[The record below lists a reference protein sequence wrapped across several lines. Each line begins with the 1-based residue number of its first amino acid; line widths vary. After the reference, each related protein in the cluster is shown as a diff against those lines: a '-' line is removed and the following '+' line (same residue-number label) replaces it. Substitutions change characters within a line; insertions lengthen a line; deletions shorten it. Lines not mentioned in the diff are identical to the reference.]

1 MTLYPVT
8 DRFLATLPQSH
19 RVLTQVTLFRTDGKV
34 IDLPHTGGSVP
45 VARGQAIRRTC
56 TVTSADVSLIPTS
69 PADELAVYGARL
81 RIARGIDYG
90 DGTQELVP
98 LGLFR
103 LDDVDGDPLLGPV
116 TLTGKAIEC
125 IIADDK
131 FTVPYRATGTVV
143 SAITNLIL
151 RSIPDAGIVSLV
163 TDAPIGPRT
172 WDIEGDPWA
181 AIQEIAAVVGA
192 ECYTS
197 ADGTFVIAQLPDLL
211 AVAPVWT
218 VAAGEG
224 GVYVKGTRGMSA
236 SGVFNGVLARGD
248 NTETA
253 TIATPYL
260 ATDSDPSSPTY
271 WGGPYGRR
279 PFFYT
284 SSTLTNAVATQAAAE
299 LKLRAV
305 KAPNAT
311 GDFSS
316 LPNPALDPGDVLRVV
331 HPDGLRELH
340 QVAGFTV
347 PLEPGGDFPISTISA
362 REDS

>member
-1 MTLYPVT
+1 MYPVT
-8 DRFLATLPQSH
+8 DRFLAALAQAH
-19 RVLTQVTLFRTDGKV
+19 RVITQVQLFRTDGQV
-34 IDLPHTGGSVP
+34 VDLPHTGGSVP
-45 VARGQAIRRTC
+45 VDRGQTIRRTF
-56 TVTSADVSLIPTS
+56 TVTSADISLIPTS

-81 RIARGIDYG
+81 RISRGIDYG

-103 LDDVDGDPLLGPV
+103 LDGVDGDPLLGPV

-131 FTVPYRATGTVV
+131 FTAPYRATGTVV
-143 SAITNLIL
+143 NAITSLIL
-151 RSIPDAGIVSLV
+151 RSIPDADIVSLV
-163 TDAPIGPRT
+163 TDTVIGPRT

-192 ECYTS
+192 ECYTN
-197 ADGTFVIAQLPDLL
+197 ADGTFIIAQLPDLL
-211 AVAPVWT
+211 SAAPVWT

-224 GVYVKGTRGMSA
+224 GVYVKGSRGMSA
-236 SGVFNGVLARGD
+236 AGVYNGVLARGD

-253 TIATPYL
+253 AIAPPYL
-260 ATDSDPSSPTY
+260 ATDNDPGSPTY

-279 PFFYT
+279 PLFYT
-284 SSTLTNAVATQAAAE
+284 SSTLTSAAACQAAAE
-299 LKLRAV
+299 LKLRAA

-347 PLEPGGDFPISTISA
+347 PLEPGGDFSITTISA